1 MKEQSA
7 SNHLFTN
14 KDLRLLLIPLQIEQV
29 LNSFMGTMDTIMVS
43 NVGSAAISAVSLVDS
58 INVLIIQVFSALAT
72 GGTIVCAQYIG
83 KQRKEKANQSAG
95 QLMLVVLGISVFVML
110 VCLIGNEVLLR
121 LIFGKVENNVMESAK
136 IYFFY
141 TALSFPFIALFN
153 AGGAVYRA
161 QGNSKLPMKIS
172 VISNFINIFG
182 NAFFIWGLKIG
193 VAGVAIATLVSR
205 MFCAIVILKKLY
217 EPGQMITVR
226 EYKKIRPE
234 FALIG
239 MILTIGIPSGIENG
253 MFQFGKLAIQSTVS
267 TMGTTAMAAQA
278 MTNILENLNGVGCQ
292 GIGIGLMTI
301 VGQCMGAGRKDEAG
315 YYIRKFCALAEIV
328 MIANCLLVF
337 ALTKPITFLG
347 GMEAESAALCFQ
359 MVTAITICKPLFW
372 IFSFVPAYGM
382 RAAGDVKFSMIVS
395 TCTMWLCRVSLCVF
409 LVKQFHMGPMAVW
422 IGMFADW
429 GIRSVIF
436 GLRLKSGK
444 WAQHSVV

>member
-14 KDLRLLLIPLQIEQV
+14 KDLRLLLIPLLIEQV

-43 NVGSAAISAVSLVDS
+43 NVGAAAISAVSLVDS

-239 MILTIGIPSGIENG
+239 MILTIGIP
-253 MFQFGKLAIQSTVS
+253 
-267 TMGTTAMAAQA
+267 
-278 MTNILENLNGVGCQ
+278 
-292 GIGIGLMTI
+292 
-301 VGQCMGAGRKDEAG
+301 
-315 YYIRKFCALAEIV
+315 
-328 MIANCLLVF
+328 
-337 ALTKPITFLG
+337 
-347 GMEAESAALCFQ
+347 
-359 MVTAITICKPLFW
+359 
-372 IFSFVPAYGM
+372 
-382 RAAGDVKFSMIVS
+382 
-395 TCTMWLCRVSLCVF
+395 
-409 LVKQFHMGPMAVW
+409 
-422 IGMFADW
+422 
-429 GIRSVIF
+429 
-436 GLRLKSGK
+436 
-444 WAQHSVV
+444 